1 MAINAKNEA
10 GAFNAFRNDW
20 NKKKDKPEVSVK
32 MTDKLLRHL
41 LETFRAEHETIDAY
55 ICADKGVE
63 LMALDGR
70 ITAHIIEMFTE
81 LGRPVL
87 TVHDSYIVQQP
98 HQELLQKTM
107 DGACKKELG
116 RSDFKIKP
124 SKTLTPRLIQTLK
137 NQDRT
142 FNDYDY
148 WETLSEQ
155 EKVVAGYVTRYE
167 HYKKWLEESQEDQE

>member
-1 MAINAKNEA
+1 
-10 GAFNAFRNDW
+10 
-20 NKKKDKPEVSVK
+20 
-32 MTDKLLRHL
+32 
-41 LETFRAEHETIDAY
+41 
-55 ICADKGVE
+55 
-63 LMALDGR
+63 MALDGR
-70 ITAHIIEMFTE
+70 ITAHIIETFTE

-107 DGACKKELG
+107 DEACKTELG

-124 SKTLTPRLIQTLK
+124 SKRLTPRLIQSLK

-142 FNDYDY
+142 FNDYPY
-148 WETLSEQ
+148 WEALREQ

-167 HYKKWLEESQEDQE
+167 HFRNWLEESQ

>member
-1 MAINAKNEA
+1 
-10 GAFNAFRNDW
+10 
-20 NKKKDKPEVSVK
+20 

-41 LETFRAEHETIDAY
+41 LETFRAENEAIDAY

-70 ITAHIIEMFTE
+70 ITAHIIETFTE
-81 LGRPVL
+81 RGIPVL
-87 TVHDSYIVQQP
+87 TVHDSYVVQQP

-107 DGACKKELG
+107 DESCQTELG

-124 SKTLTPRLIQTLK
+124 SKTLTPRLIQTFK

-148 WETLSEQ
+148 WEALREQ
-155 EKVVAGYVTRYE
+155 EKVVAGYVTRYH
-167 HYKKWLEESQEDQE
+167 HYGKWLKESHQDTR